1 MPADRYTKLVLTL
14 IAAALIL
21 IAARPFM
28 TPLSARAADSE
39 PACGADAQH
48 PCFIVGLGPD
58 GTVPIANSHAY
69 PLKVLIANT
78 VHNSIP
84 VLVSNP
90 PMPLAPRRTP

>member
-1 MPADRYTKLVLTL
+1 MPTDRYTRFVLTL

-21 IAARPFM
+21 IAARPFV
-28 TPLSARAADSE
+28 TAPRAQAANSE
-39 PACGADAQH
+39 PACGVDAQH

-78 VHNSIP
+78 VHSSIP
-84 VLVSNP
+84 VIVSNP
-90 PMPLAPRRTP
+90 PVPLAPRH

>member
-1 MPADRYTKLVLTL
+1 MPADRYARFVLTL

-21 IAARPFM
+21 IAARPFV
-28 TPLSARAADSE
+28 TPPSARAANAE

-69 PLKVLIANT
+69 PLKVLIAN
-78 VHNSIP
+78 SIHHSVP
-84 VLVSNP
+84 VIVSNP
-90 PMPLAPRRTP
+90 PVPLAPRRTP